1 VNNQTEHKSFIFNEK
16 IDKDLLASLYED
28 DFPYMEEIFSITLA
42 QLKPDIIQLKAAF
55 EQANVDA
62 LKKAAHKLKPS
73 FGFIGLPQVQEQC
86 KQFEDAC
93 ASATTVDAIASSYKQ
108 LVKEL
113 EESVIIIESEHK
125 RLQDYNL
132 SQL

>member
-1 VNNQTEHKSFIFNEK
+1 VSNQTEHKSFIFNEK
-16 IDKDLLASLYED
+16 IDKDLLAGLYED
-28 DFPYMEEIFSITLA
+28 DFPYIEEIFSITLS
-42 QLKPDIIQLKAAF
+42 QLKPDINQLKAAF
-55 EQANVDA
+55 DEANIEA

-93 ASATTVDAIASSYKQ
+93 ASATTVEAVASSYKQ

-113 EESVIIIESEHK
+113 EESVIIIESEYK
-125 RLQDYNL
+125 RLQEYNL
-132 SQL
+132 S

>member
-1 VNNQTEHKSFIFNEK
+1 MSNQTEHKSFIFNEK
-16 IDKDLLASLYED
+16 FDKDLLASLYED

-42 QLKPDIIQLKAAF
+42 QLKPDIVQLKAAF
-55 EQANVDA
+55 EQSNIEA
-62 LKKAAHKLKPS
+62 LKKASHKLKPS

-93 ASATTVDAIASSYKQ
+93 GSSTTVETVASSYKQ

-113 EESVIIIESEHK
+113 EESIIIIESEHK

-132 SQL
+132 QQL

>member
-1 VNNQTEHKSFIFNEK
+1 VSNHTDHKSFIFSEK

-28 DFPYMEEIFSITLA
+28 DFPYMEEIFSITLS
-42 QLKPDIIQLKAAF
+42 QLKPDINQLKAAF
-55 EQANVDA
+55 DEANIEA
-62 LKKAAHKLKPS
+62 LKKAVHKLKPS

-86 KQFEDAC
+86 KEFEDAC
-93 ASATTVDAIASSYKQ
+93 GRARSLETLAASYKQ

-113 EESVIIIESEHK
+113 EESIIIIESEHK